1 MKFIRDKQNKKT
13 VVAMSGGVDS
23 SAAALLLKKQGY
35 EVIGMFMRLAPLD
48 MKNYLTGWSVNEED
62 NEAAARRVCQ
72 KLNIKFYPINLT
84 QEFRKEVMDY
94 FLDSYAQGLTPN
106 PCVKCNQFIKFNG
119 LLKLVEK
126 LGADYLAT
134 GHYARLR
141 REIPNYKSQIPNK
154 LQNIRLMPSCH
165 SRPLRRS
172 FSEASASGNPGDS
185 GRNVNNRLKVINLHP
200 ALAWI
205 PNPRPRTAQWGRQ
218 VGNDNVVYKLCRG
231 KDENKDQSYFLYN
244 LTQRQ
249 LARVLFPLGDYA
261 KEEVRKIA
269 DRAKLPYLT
278 KESQDICFLKGDH
291 NDFLRQHLKLKP
303 GPIILETEGLGKVIG
318 KHQGLPLYTIGQR
331 RGVEIGGIGPFYAA
345 KCDYKTNTLYV
356 VSGRDDPA
364 LYSDELIAKDVN
376 WLAGQEPKLPLAC
389 ETVIRYRHK
398 PVKCIITVG
407 TGQCP
412 VHANK
417 YLIKFNKAQRAI
429 TPGQSAVFY
438 KGDELLGGG
447 VIQDTTSI

>member
-13 VVAMSGGVDS
+13 VVAMSPRKSLRDSAGQAGEHKKRIAVAMSGGVDS
-23 SAAALLLKKQGY
+23 SAVALLLKKQGY
-35 EVIGMFMRLAPLD
+35 EVIGIFMRLAPLD

-62 NEAAARRVCQ
+62 NEAAARQVCQ

-106 PCVKCNQFIKFNG
+106 PCVKCNQLIKFNG

-141 REIPNYKSQIPNK
+141 REFSIFNFQFSNKSKIQNPKSQITAIEGK
-154 LQNIRLMPSCH
+154 KTNIR
-165 SRPLRRS
+165 
-172 FSEASASGNPGDS
+172 
-185 GRNVNNRLKVINLHP
+185 
-200 ALAWI
+200 
-205 PNPRPRTAQWGRQ
+205 
-218 VGNDNVVYKLCRG
+218 YKLFRAAD
-231 KDENKDQSYFLYN
+231 KNKDQSYFLYN

-291 NDFLRQHLKLKP
+291 NDFLRQRLKLKP
-303 GPIILETEGLGKVIG
+303 GPIILLRPSGTSSYKEEESEWLGKVIG
-318 KHQGLPLYTIGQR
+318 EHQGLPLYTIGQR

-356 VSGRDDPA
+356 ASNGDDPV
-364 LYSDELIAKDVN
+364 LYSDETTAKDVN
-376 WLAGQEPKLPLAC
+376 WIAGQEPKMPLLC
-389 ETVIRYRHK
+389 EAVIRYRHK
-398 PVKCIITVG
+398 PVKCEVKSCG
-407 TGQCP
+407 
-412 VHANK
+412 NK
-417 YLIKFNKAQRAI
+417 YLIKFNKAQRAV
-429 TPGQSAVFY
+429 TPGQSIVFY
-438 KGDELLGGG
+438 QGDEVLGGA
-447 VIQDTTSI
+447 VIHDTASI